1 MTAQYTYLATD
12 LVTDTVI
19 GELPVNNVSLDCQLN
34 SAGHMSSGLKL
45 DDPRIDNNEL
55 LARTTPG
62 KTAFWAYREN
72 TIVWGGIVLTR
83 EYQSDGKSLSLTGQT
98 FECYPFRR
106 FPRSILGTS
115 TMNYS
120 LGQGATIDALWQLM
134 QSAPQTSINVQRA
147 TLPLVDPATTLTVNG
162 YDLSTSFG
170 ALMNSV
176 AELSGGPDWTV
187 RWMENGDGT
196 PFKQLAVGTPLGN
209 SIDNTQLVVD
219 YPGTDAN
226 YVYTENS
233 SAGANVWWATGD
245 GDPSTQ
251 VVGQATDGNSLAS
264 GWPMWE
270 SVNSYQGVTDQTT
283 INSHA
288 SSDLFSLP
296 QPLITHAMALFG
308 NAWPP
313 FGSYQMGDYAV
324 VNILDPRFPQGVQ
337 IPLRVIG
344 WTIQPPDEGSG
355 TEQVQ
360 LVFDEST
367 GSGG

>member
-1 MTAQYTYLATD
+1 MLLSDNILHHYTTQCSALGPSLLVEHGDSGCCGLNRLRHPCHRKVPLHMTAQYTYLATD

-120 LGQGATIDALWQLM
+120 LGQGSTIDALWQLM

-147 TLPLVDPATTLTVNG
+147 TL
-162 YDLSTSFG
+162 
-170 ALMNSV
+170 
-176 AELSGGPDWTV
+176 
-187 RWMENGDGT
+187 
-196 PFKQLAVGTPLGN
+196 
-209 SIDNTQLVVD
+209 
-219 YPGTDAN
+219 
-226 YVYTENS
+226 
-233 SAGANVWWATGD
+233 
-245 GDPSTQ
+245 
-251 VVGQATDGNSLAS
+251 
-264 GWPMWE
+264 
-270 SVNSYQGVTDQTT
+270 
-283 INSHA
+283 
-288 SSDLFSLP
+288 
-296 QPLITHAMALFG
+296 
-308 NAWPP
+308 
-313 FGSYQMGDYAV
+313 
-324 VNILDPRFPQGVQ
+324 
-337 IPLRVIG
+337 
-344 WTIQPPDEGSG
+344 
-355 TEQVQ
+355 
-360 LVFDEST
+360 
-367 GSGG
+367 